1 MLWKPPRPPKKKLD
15 FQIYHIYMQ
24 IHSLH
29 VCAYIDINI
38 FINNSYKHHFR
49 IAQKSHSTVYHTSN
63 ILFFWRSQFIL
74 SRRCDDPT
82 FGHSCRPPFVCMC
95 CLWQQKSGRGPKPH
109 WQNKNSNDTQD
120 HFTRSSPEIE
130 FESVGVVVTVA
141 VVTGNSGAPLLSIFR

>member
-1 MLWKPPRPPKKKLD
+1 MC
-15 FQIYHIYMQ
+15 IYIYN
-24 IHSLH
+24 IYT
-29 VCAYIDINI
+29 YIFL

-63 ILFFWRSQFIL
+63 YIFFGAHNSFHPAGAMIQRLAILAVHL
-74 SRRCDDPT
+74 SYVCAA
-82 FGHSCRPPFVCMC
+82 FGNKKKVRE
-95 CLWQQKSGRGPKPH
+95 GPKPH
-109 WQNKNSNDTQD
+109 IWQNKNSNDTQD

>member
-1 MLWKPPRPPKKKLD
+1 MGIQKY
-15 FQIYHIYMQ
+15 IYIY
-24 IHSLH
+24 
-29 VCAYIDINI
+29 I

-63 ILFFWRSQFIL
+63 YIFCGAHNSFYPAGAMIQPLAILAVHL
-74 SRRCDDPT
+74 SYVCAA
-82 FGHSCRPPFVCMC
+82 FGNKKAV
-95 CLWQQKSGRGPKPH
+95 GPRPH